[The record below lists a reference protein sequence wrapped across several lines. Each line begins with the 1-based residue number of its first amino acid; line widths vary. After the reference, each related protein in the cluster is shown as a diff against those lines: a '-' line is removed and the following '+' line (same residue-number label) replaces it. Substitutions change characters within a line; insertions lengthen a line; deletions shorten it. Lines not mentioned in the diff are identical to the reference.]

1 MRAPTRQEFREILAG
16 FDFWLLLATVLMA
29 VFGLVMVLSAS
40 GIMAEKYF
48 GGVYYFFVR
57 QLACCVVGAGL
68 MVFLALAPQQLFLK
82 THYLLLGIACALLL
96 TALFTPLG
104 VEVNG
109 ARRWISLGI
118 TRIQPMEFAKIAL
131 VLYLAWFLSHKK
143 DLVRTFS
150 VGVVPPFAVTGLFG
164 VLLLMQPDFGGAAM
178 LAMLLFLMC
187 LAGGTR
193 LVYLFMSVSMAAG
206 GAFLLI
212 VNSPYRSRRLLAFL
226 DPFKDAMDTGYQL
239 VQSLYSFGAGGFWG
253 VGLGAGKQ
261 KLFFLPE
268 AHNDFIVAVIGEE
281 LGFAGLSLLFFLV
294 AILLWRGF
302 NVAVKQED
310 LHRRLVAYGMTLILG
325 LGAILNMAVVLGV
338 APPKGVPMP
347 FVSYGGSSLLAS
359 FVCAGILLNL
369 SRETDPVVRRAAVG
383 GAA

>member
-1 MRAPTRQEFREILAG
+1 MRAPTTKELRELLAG
-16 FDFWLLLATVLMA
+16 LDFWLLLTTVLIT

-40 GIMAEKYF
+40 GIMAEKYY
-48 GGVYYFFVR
+48 GDSYHFFVR
-57 QLACCVVGAGL
+57 QLVCCVIGAGV
-68 MVFLALAPQQLFLK
+68 MVLLALGSQKIFLR
-82 THYLLLGIACALLL
+82 THYLLLGIAFVLLSV
-96 TALFTPLG
+96 TLFTPLG

-109 ARRWISLGI
+109 ARRWLALGI
-118 TRIQPMEFAKIAL
+118 ARVQPMEFAKLAL

-150 VGVVPPFAVTGLFG
+150 VGVVPPFAVTGLFC
-164 VLLLMQPDFGGAAM
+164 VLLLLQPDFGGAAM
-178 LAMLLFLMC
+178 FAMLLFLMC

-193 LVYLFMSVSMAAG
+193 FVYLFMSVTMAAG

-226 DPFKDAMDTGYQL
+226 DPFKDAMDSGYQL
-239 VQSLYSFGAGGFWG
+239 VQSLYSFGAGGVWG
-253 VGLGAGKQ
+253 VGLGGGKQ

-281 LGFAGLSLLFFLV
+281 LGFAGVSILFILV
-294 AILLWRGF
+294 GILLWRGF
-302 NVAVKQED
+302 YVAVRQED
-310 LHRRLVAYGMTLILG
+310 LHRRLVAYGMCLILS
-325 LGAILNMAVVLGV
+325 LGATLNMAVVLGV

-359 FVCAGILLNL
+359 FVCVGILLNL
-369 SRETDPVVRRAAVG
+369 SREAFPATRKNAVG
-383 GAA
+383 GTA

>member
-1 MRAPTRQEFREILAG
+1 MTMHTPTRQEMRELLAG
-16 FDFWLLLATVLMA
+16 FDFWLLLATLLMGA
-29 VFGLVMVLSAS
+29 FGLVMVLSAS
-40 GIMAEKYF
+40 GIMAEKYY
-48 GGVYYFFVR
+48 GGAYHFFVR
-57 QLACCVVGAGL
+57 QLICCVLGAGL
-68 MVFLALAPQQLFLK
+68 MVLLALGPQNIFLK
-82 THYLLLGIACALLL
+82 T
-96 TALFTPLG
+96 
-104 VEVNG
+104 
-109 ARRWISLGI
+109 
-118 TRIQPMEFAKIAL
+118 QPMEFVKLAL

-150 VGVVPPFAVTGLFG
+150 VGVVPPFAVTGVFCL
-164 VLLLMQPDFGGAAM
+164 LLLMQPDFGGAAM

-193 LVYLFMSVSMAAG
+193 FVYLFMSVTMAAG

-239 VQSLYSFGAGGFWG
+239 VQSLYSFGAGGVWG

-268 AHNDFIVAVIGEE
+268 AHNDFIVAVVGEE
-281 LGFAGLSLLFFLV
+281 LGFAGVSFLFILV

-302 NVAVKQED
+302 FVAVRQED
-310 LHRRLVAYGMTLILG
+310 LHRRLAAYGMCLILG

-359 FVCAGILLNL
+359 FACVGILLNL
-369 SRETDPVVRRAAVG
+369 SRDVHPAARKVAVRGTA
-383 GAA
+383 

>member
-1 MRAPTRQEFREILAG
+1 MRELLAG
-16 FDFWLLLATVLMA
+16 LDFWLLLTTVLMA
-29 VFGLVMVLSAS
+29 VLGLVMVLSAS
-40 GIMAEKYF
+40 GIMAEKYY
-48 GGVYYFFVR
+48 GGAYHFFVR
-57 QLACCVVGAGL
+57 QLMCCIIGAGL
-68 MVFLALAPQQLFLK
+68 MVLLAFGSQKMFLK
-82 THYLLLGIACALLL
+82 THYLLLIMAFTLLMVTL
-96 TALFTPLG
+96 LSPLG

-109 ARRWISLGI
+109 AKRWLSIGI
-118 TRIQPMEFAKIAL
+118 ARIQPMEFAKLAL

-164 VLLLMQPDFGGAAM
+164 LLLLMQPDFGGAAM

-193 LVYLFMSVSMAAG
+193 LVYLFMSVTMAAG

-226 DPFKDAMDTGYQL
+226 DPFKDAMDSGYQL
-239 VQSLYSFGAGGFWG
+239 VQSLYSFGAGGVWG

-281 LGFAGLSLLFFLV
+281 LGFVGVSGMFILV
-294 AILLWRGF
+294 TILLWRGF
-302 NVAVKQED
+302 SVAVRQED
-310 LHRRLVAYGMTLILG
+310 LHRRLVAYGMCLILG

-359 FVCAGILLNL
+359 FVCVGILLNL
-369 SRETDPVVRRAAVG
+369 SRDALPAGRKSPTG
-383 GAA
+383 GTA